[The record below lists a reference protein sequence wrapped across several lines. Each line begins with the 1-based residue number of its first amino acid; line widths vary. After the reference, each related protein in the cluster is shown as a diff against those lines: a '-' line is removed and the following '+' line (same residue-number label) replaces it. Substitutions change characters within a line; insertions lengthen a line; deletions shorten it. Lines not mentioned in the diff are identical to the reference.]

1 MDGTRLYA
9 GRTVKVLSTNCI
21 EVALDLGFGL
31 HLNKRIVLEGIS
43 NRSIPKKH
51 RNAAQHALI
60 ILVGGKRLLV
70 HVDDTKQDGY
80 LTGRVYLDEKVYG
93 EPVGMTIPFGREK
106 PLLEVS
112 EFYRWLGDV
121 EFDLKEVKAALN
133 GKNGKPK
140 QNV

>member
-1 MDGTRLYA
+1 MDGTRLYS

-31 HLNKRIVLEGIS
+31 HLNKRIVLEGVN
-43 NRSIPKKH
+43 NRSIPKKL

-60 ILVGGKRLLV
+60 VLVGGKRVLV
-70 HVDDTKQDGY
+70 HVDDTKQDGF

-93 EPVGMTIPFGREK
+93 EPVGMTIPFGRET

-133 GKNGKPK
+133 GRNGKPK
-140 QNV
+140 KNV

>member
-1 MDGTRLYA
+1 MDDTRLYA

-31 HLNKRIVLEGIS
+31 HLNKRIVLEGID
-43 NRSIPKKH
+43 NRSIPKKY

-93 EPVGMTIPFGREK
+93 EPVGMTIPFGRET